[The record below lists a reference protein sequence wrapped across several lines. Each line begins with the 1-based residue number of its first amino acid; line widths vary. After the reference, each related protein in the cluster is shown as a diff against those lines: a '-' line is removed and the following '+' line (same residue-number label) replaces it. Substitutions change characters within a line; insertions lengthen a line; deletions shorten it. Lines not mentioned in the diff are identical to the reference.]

1 MPLALPAAVCMAFLA
16 APPADGASTS
26 LSPCRKAEGGA
37 TTAVVVEF
45 KGVEDALLENVR
57 ALSSLH
63 RLSASQDIDAE
74 MIGRLVQRAPEEAR
88 AALRPYGYY
97 EPRVATEL
105 TQEADGWRAIVTIE
119 PGSPVLLVE
128 QQVEVTGPGR
138 DEPFMQRALERSPL
152 RTGERLSHPAY
163 DQLKGELLRAALGN
177 GFLEARFTVSEL
189 SVDPATHTARAR
201 LTLETG
207 ERYRFGPT
215 TIEQN
220 VVRDSLARR
229 FLRYQEGDWYSAEA
243 LLRTQFAL
251 DDSQYFSLSEVLPGE
266 RDRVARVVPM
276 RITSEP
282 NRRHVYT
289 IAVGYG
295 TDTGARGTLGWEDRR
310 LNDRGHRLRA
320 QVRGSDIEDS
330 VSLTY
335 VVPWKDPALEKLSFE
350 LRGFDE
356 QRADVKTTGG
366 TFEVALTQVRGRW
379 QRVVSATLDSSEDE
393 VTTVSGDSTQV
404 DRSRS
409 LLLVPGISFA
419 RVPPDFLGTTAVA
432 TGLRAEVLASASQLG
447 SDTNF
452 TRINVRDERRFRLTD
467 ALACLRARRDR
478 RERGGRFRGAPGE
491 IPFLRGRRPE
501 RPRLRLP
508 GALAGR
514 RERQQGRR
522 PAPADRHRRA
532 AAQPAEKP
540 GRGSIRG
547 RRQCLQYFR
556 RPARVLG
563 RRRPA
568 LPAAVPERR
577 TRRRAVGVGV
587 RSLAAPA
594 HQLHAGVLR

>member
-266 RDRVARVVPM
+266 RDRVARVVPV

-467 ALACLRARRDR
+467 RWHVFVRAEIGASVVGDFEELPAKYRFFAGGDQSVRGYGYQELSPVD
-478 RERGGRFRGAPGE
+478 ENGNKVGGRHLLTGTVELQRN
-491 IPFLRGRRPE
+491 
-501 RPRLRLP
+501 LP
-508 GALAGR
+508 KNL
-514 RERQQGRR
+514 
-522 PAPADRHRRA
+522 
-532 AAQPAEKP
+532 
-540 GRGSIRG
+540 
-547 RRQCLQYFR
+547 
-556 RPARVLG
+556 V
-563 RRRPA
+563 
-568 LPAAVPERR
+568 AAVFVDGGNAFNTFGDPLEYS
-577 TRRRAVGVGV
+577 VGVGLRYRLPFLSV
-587 RSLAAPA
+587 GLDVAQSVSESGRSPR
-594 HQLHAGVLR
+594 LHINFTPEF

>member
-1 MPLALPAAVCMAFLA
+1 MPLVLPAAVCMAFLA
-16 APPADGASTS
+16 APPADSASTS
-26 LSPCRKAEGGA
+26 PSPCRKAEGGA
-37 TTAVVVEF
+37 TTSVVVEF
-45 KGVEDALLENVR
+45 KGVEDTLLENVR

-74 MIGRLVQRAPEEAR
+74 MIGRLVQRAPAEAR

-97 EPRVATEL
+97 EPRVETEL
-105 TQEADGWRAIVTIE
+105 TQVADGWRAIVTIE

-138 DEPFMQRALERSPL
+138 DEPFMQHALERSPL

-177 GFLEARFTVSEL
+177 GFLDARFTASEL

-220 VVRDSLARR
+220 VVRDGLARR
-229 FLRYQEGDWYSAEA
+229 FLRYQEGDWYNAEA

-251 DDSQYFSLSEVLPGE
+251 DDSQYFSLSEVLPGQ
-266 RDRVARVVPM
+266 RDRVARVVPV
-276 RITSEP
+276 RITSGP
-282 NRRHVYT
+282 NKRHVYT

-295 TDTGARGTLGWEDRR
+295 TDTGPRGTLGWEDRR
-310 LNDRGHRLRA
+310 LNDHGHRLRA
-320 QVRGSDIEDS
+320 QVRASDVEDS

-356 QRADVKTTGG
+356 QRADIETTGG
-366 TFEVALTQVRGRW
+366 TFKVGLTQVRGRW
-379 QRVVSATLDSSEDE
+379 QRVVSATLDSSEDK

-467 ALACLRARRDR
+467 RWHVFVRAEIGASVVGDFEELPAQYRFFAGGDQSVRGYGYQELSPVD
-478 RERGGRFRGAPGE
+478 ENGNKVGGRHLLTGTVELQRN
-491 IPFLRGRRPE
+491 
-501 RPRLRLP
+501 LP
-508 GALAGR
+508 KNL
-514 RERQQGRR
+514 
-522 PAPADRHRRA
+522 
-532 AAQPAEKP
+532 
-540 GRGSIRG
+540 
-547 RRQCLQYFR
+547 
-556 RPARVLG
+556 V
-563 RRRPA
+563 
-568 LPAAVPERR
+568 AAVFVDGGNAFNTFGDPLEYS
-577 TRRRAVGVGV
+577 VGVGLRYRLPFLSV
-587 RSLAAPA
+587 GLDVAQSVSESGRSPR
-594 HQLHAGVLR
+594 LHINFTPEF